1 MKTSEIINEIEKF
14 APIAVSNEF
23 VQKTGGYD
31 NSGLLI
37 GGEEVSHEKMLV
49 CVDVEKKDIDFA
61 IENGIKFIFSH
72 HPYIYGKLADV
83 NVESFKGR
91 EIISLLKND
100 ITVYSAHLNL
110 DACAGGID
118 DNLAWMLGGEIESVC
133 DGLSCGGY
141 GKVSVLKKSVC
152 GCEFEKVL
160 NEKFTLSKCVI
171 AREKVKKIA
180 SFCGSGLG
188 EAEFFWGIENGAD
201 TFVSSDIRHHM
212 LVEASRFEVNMFDI
226 PHGYSEFVCM
236 KECVKNMNFAGVEI
250 FFQSGKV
257 GEK

>member
-1 MKTSEIINEIEKF
+1 MKTSEIIKEIEKF
-14 APIAVSNEF
+14 APITVSDEF
-23 VQKTGGYD
+23 VQKTDGYD

-37 GGEEVSHEKMLV
+37 GGEEVSHDKMLV

-61 IENGIKFIFSH
+61 IENGIKFIFTH
-72 HPYIYGKLADV
+72 HPYIYGKLCDV

-100 ITVYSAHLNL
+100 ITVYSAHINL

-118 DNLAWMLGGEIESVC
+118 DCLAVMLGGDVVLTKES
-133 DGLSCGGY
+133 LSGGGY
-141 GKVSVLKKSVC
+141 GKVSVLQEPVC
-152 GCEFEKVL
+152 VEDFGGVL
-160 NEKFTLSKCVI
+160 KEKFGVSKCVV
-171 AREKVKKIA
+171 ASEKVKKIA

-188 EAEFFWGIENGAD
+188 DEEFFWGIKHGAD
-201 TFVSSDIRHHM
+201 TFVSSDLKHHL
-212 LVEASRFEVNMFDI
+212 LVEASRHGVNVFDI
-226 PHGYSEFVCM
+226 PHGYSEFVAM
-236 KECVKNMNFAGVEI
+236 KECVKNINFAGVEI

>member
-14 APIAVSNEF
+14 APISISDEF

-31 NSGLLI
+31 NSGLLL
-37 GGEEVSHEKMLV
+37 GGEEVSHDKMLV
-49 CVDVEKKDIDFA
+49 CVDIEKKDIDFA

-100 ITVYSAHLNL
+100 ITVYSAHLSL
-110 DACAGGID
+110 DACVGGID
-118 DNLAWMLGGEIESVC
+118 DCLAFMLGGEIESVC
-133 DGLSCGGY
+133 DLLAGGGY
-141 GKVSVLKKSVC
+141 GKISVLKETGSAVD
-152 GCEFEKVL
+152 FESL
-160 NEKFTLSKCVI
+160 LIEKFGVSKCVI
-171 AREKVKKIA
+171 ASEKVKKIA
-180 SFCGSGLG
+180 SFCGSGLS
-188 EAEFFWGIENGAD
+188 EVEFFWGIENGVD
-201 TFVSSDIRHHM
+201 TFVSSDLKHHM
-212 LVEASRFEVNMFDI
+212 LVEASRFGVNIFDI
-226 PHGYSEFVCM
+226 PHGYSEFVAM

-250 FFQSGKV
+250 YFQSGKV